1 MGKNIFFDNIG
12 ARIAFYRK
20 CRGLTQ
26 RKLAEKAGI
35 SLSYL
40 GKIEAANVNTHGSL
54 NSLYRIAS
62 ALSILPTH
70 LLMPVSEELLIKTR
84 E

>member
-1 MGKNIFFDNIG
+1 MNNNVYNNIG

-20 CRGLTQ
+20 CKGLTQ
-26 RKLAEKAGI
+26 RELAEKAGI

-54 NSLYRIAS
+54 NSLYSIAS
-62 ALSILPTH
+62 ALSILPAH
-70 LLMPVSEELLIKTR
+70 LLMPVSEELLNTA
-84 E
+84 EG